1 MAEKINKASF
11 MFFCL
16 SCCSAPGNSLLD
28 QKGKKR
34 EKAHHLPLYCLCKKK
49 QSSAYKYRQTNA
61 VRSVWWLQVL
71 PAARPS
77 AAQNYKNDFERVSL
91 PSLTKAWVWNKRSD
105 SNGGNLPKRRGILH
119 KAFCLQKKYVSTSKW
134 IKSIVLQL
142 YFTRGEITKLL
153 ISMPWLRQHGVS
165 TGGRC
170 FLKCRLSRDTQ
181 ETSWKGWKTTRS

>member
-1 MAEKINKASF
+1 MLALLCFYASLAVALQGTAF
-11 MFFCL
+11 WT
-16 SCCSAPGNSLLD
+16 
-28 QKGKKR
+28 KR
-34 EKAHHLPLYCLCKKK
+34 EKKRKSPQFASLLPLKKK
-49 QSSAYKYRQTNA
+49 KKKKLSSAYKYRQTNA
-61 VRSVWWLQVL
+61 VRSVRWLQVL

-91 PSLTKAWVWNKRSD
+91 PSLTKAWVWNKRSESH

-119 KAFCLQKKYVSTSKW
+119 KAFCLQKEDVSTYKW

-153 ISMPWLRQHGVS
+153 ISMPWLCQHGVL

-181 ETSWKGWKTTRS
+181 ETSWKGWKTTQS